1 MAQIKITNLTF
12 SYDGSYTDIF
22 ENVSLNL
29 DTSWRLGFTGRNGRG
44 KTTFLKLLMGE
55 YEYSGTISS
64 PVEFTYF
71 PPEIKDP
78 DSFTNEVVS
87 ELRPDAAD
95 WMLLREMN
103 LLEVGEDVLWRPFS
117 TLSEGERTKML
128 LAAMFS
134 GENNFL
140 LIDEPTN
147 HLDLH
152 GRELVAQYLRSKS
165 GFILVSHDRR
175 FLDSC
180 VDHVLSINKTNIEVM
195 SGNFTDWLRE
205 KDRRDREEIAENEK
219 LKKEISRLKK
229 TAREKSEWADRAEST
244 KIGFD
249 PTKVEK
255 SMGRRSYIGA
265 KSKKMNKR
273 ASAIEERTSRAIEE
287 KSELLK
293 NIEESEALKLH
304 TLDYHS
310 VALGYLKNVSVS
322 YGEKPVCSGVSFDIK
337 AEDRILLRGR
347 NGSGK
352 SSILKLIL
360 GEEIPHTGE
369 FYLGNGVKISYV
381 PQDVSHLSGDLS
393 GFADEHEIDESLF
406 KAILRKMDFSR
417 EQFDVPIEKM
427 SMGQKKKVLIAK
439 SLSERAHLLIWDEP
453 LNYIDVLSRIQL
465 EELIPAFSPTM
476 IFVEHDADFAE
487 KISTKIVEL

>member
-22 ENVSLNL
+22 ENASMNL

-64 PVEFTYF
+64 PVDFTYF
-71 PPEIKDP
+71 PPEITNP
-78 DSFTNEVVS
+78 DSFTNEVIS
-87 ELRPDAAD
+87 ELRPDAEE
-95 WMLLREMN
+95 WRLLREMN
-103 LLEVGEDVLWRPFS
+103 LLEVDEDVLWRPFS
-117 TLSEGERTKML
+117 TLSEGEKTKIL

-134 GENNFL
+134 GENKFL

-152 GRELVAQYLRSKS
+152 GRELVAEYLRSKS

-195 SGNFTDWLRE
+195 PGNFTDWLRE
-205 KDRRDREEIAENEK
+205 KDRRDREELAENEK
-219 LKKEISRLKK
+219 LKKEITRLKK
-229 TAREKSEWADRAEST
+229 TAREKTEWADRAEST

-255 SMGRRSYIGA
+255 NTGRRAYIGM

-293 NIEESEALKLH
+293 NVEESESLKLH
-304 TLDYHS
+304 TLNYHS
-310 VALGYLKNVSVS
+310 NTLGYLKNVSIS
-322 YGEKPVCSGVSFDIK
+322 YEEKSVCENISFEIK
-337 AEDRILLRGR
+337 KGDRILLRGR

-352 SSILKLIL
+352 SSILKLIM
-360 GEEIPHTGE
+360 GENIPHTGE
-369 FYLGNGVKISYV
+369 FYLGNSVKISYV
-381 PQDVSHLSGDLS
+381 PQDVSHLSGNLS
-393 GFADEHEIDESLF
+393 DFADEHEIDESLF

-417 EQFDVPIEKM
+417 EQVDVPIERM

-465 EELIPAFSPTM
+465 EELIPAFEPTM
-476 IFVEHDADFAE
+476 IFVEHDADFSD
-487 KISTKIVEL
+487 KISTEIVEL